1 MANLRTNNLCGH
13 GGRNAINGSVF
24 FDGVR
29 SFLQLDGS
37 SEFAFGTTDFTIE
50 MWIKIDDDTN
60 TNTFYD
66 SRPSGSNG
74 AQIALFYSGSSNAV
88 LFAQGGSVR
97 ITGTTDVGKDHA
109 WHHIVLARQSGSTK
123 LFVNGIQEGSTYSD
137 STSYENPA
145 NRPFIGGSSGSTHL
159 AAGTYMKGYISNVR
173 VCIGHA
179 VYFSNFTPPSSP
191 LKPHFTSVTDKS
203 ALLCCQNSD
212 NPIQDNSV
220 AVPGESIPKTITAVG
235 SPDFSHNPDNL
246 IKNGRFTYS
255 ADAEWTLTGGTA
267 ALGTGQSGVFNDGNH
282 LVLTAS
288 SSYAYLVQAFTTKI
302 GRTYRV
308 NCQSNGADNSFIST
322 TTSESDAIIT
332 DIRSTVQT
340 TDGRVAEKNF
350 NAEQTTY
357 YMILRGGT
365 GGGNFDTASA
375 YEEKNPIPPKVLP
388 PFGTDNGVTFDG
400 AISMNSSSYMCFPT
414 GRTEERGRGRAIFGG
429 GQSTTYTSAIHVFN
443 IQSQGNTVEVGQL
456 SQSNWGLGACGSS
469 TRGLFGGG
477 RTAPGGS
484 GTYLNTIEF
493 VTIANAGNSSD
504 FGDLTRANSYINSL
518 GNETRGIWGGGYN
531 VDTKPATNVGT
542 NTIDYVTIAS
552 TGNAADFGDLVRQS
566 GSSDTTFSKFSTAS
580 STRGLFAGGYG
591 APSGE
596 IDEIT
601 YITIAT
607 TGNTTYFG
615 DLTATNAFGGSGASS
630 STRGIVTVGGT
641 PGPHN
646 RIEFVTIA
654 STGNATDFGDLS
666 LARRYAQGV
675 SNKTRA
681 VFITGYTGA
690 DTNLIDFVNIA
701 TTGNATDFGDRD
713 REDNYGNGAT
723 SDSHGGLS

>member
-1 MANLRTNNLCGH
+1 MLNFYPKMYYSGGGGGGGGDAGGGGGAGSSGGAAGSGAGGAAGSGGGIGGLRVDNVCGE
-13 GGRNAINGSVF
+13 GGRNAINGSVVF
-24 FDGVR
+24 GGGDDGAAGLTIADHPDIELGSRTHWTIDFWIWLNGPTHGDYDVVLGKGSGTGSNYEYYIEVMSDNTLDFLTTTAGTAWDFQQQITPVLQHDSWYHIALVR
-29 SFLQLDGS
+29 NG
-37 SEFAFGTTDFTIE
+37 
-50 MWIKIDDDTN
+50 
-60 TNTFYD
+60 
-66 SRPSGSNG
+66 SGSNS
-74 AQIALFYSGSSNAV
+74 LKSY
-88 LFAQGGSVR
+88 
-97 ITGTTDVGKDHA
+97 
-109 WHHIVLARQSGSTK
+109 
-123 LFVNGIQEGSTYSD
+123 VNGQEYGSFTAQNIHTSSHPFGIGWYAGMHAGNGLYSKI
-137 STSYENPA
+137 T
-145 NRPFIGGSSGSTHL
+145 L
-159 AAGTYMKGYISNVR
+159 SNLR
-173 VCIGHA
+173 LCIGHA
-179 VYFSNFTPPSSP
+179 VYTAPFTPPSSP
-191 LKPHFTSVTDKS
+191 LSVHYTDENNKTS
-203 ALLCCQNSD
+203 LLCCQDSD
-212 NPIQDNSV
+212 NPLQE
-220 AVPGESIPKTITAVG
+220 ATGKTITGVG
-235 SPDFSHNPDNL
+235 
-246 IKNGRFTYS
+246 
-255 ADAEWTLTGGTA
+255 
-267 ALGTGQSGVFNDGNH
+267 H
-282 LVLTAS
+282 LA
-288 SSYAYLVQAFTTKI
+288 
-302 GRTYRV
+302 
-308 NCQSNGADNSFIST
+308 NGAVIHP
-322 TTSESDAIIT
+322 
-332 DIRSTVQT
+332 
-340 TDGRVAEKNF
+340 KN
-350 NAEQTTY
+350 
-357 YMILRGGT
+357 
-365 GGGNFDTASA
+365 
-375 YEEKNPIPPKVLP
+375 VP

-504 FGDLTRANSYINSL
+504 FGDLTRAGSYINSL
-518 GNETRGIWGGGYN
+518 GNQTRGIWGGAYN
-531 VDTKPATNVGT
+531 VDTKPATNVGS

-591 APSGE
+591 APSGQ

-723 SDSHGGLS
+723 SDSHGGL